1 MILLYLG
8 VVLWR
13 KWHDIFANVNNNWF
27 NMTKTDNWMQHTIT
41 EIAEMCDLEI
51 KDSMLQIDST
61 ASFKQ
66 TLTDI
71 IAFLIDHN
79 FEKLLWILYRID
91 VDEEKAKSL
100 LSKHIPEEAPAI
112 LAELILQ
119 RQLKKEE
126 FKKQFEQSALLS
138 NDDDDLRL

>member
-1 MILLYLG
+1 MI
-8 VVLWR
+8 
-13 KWHDIFANVNNNWF
+13 
-27 NMTKTDNWMQHTIT
+27 TKTDNWMQNTIL
-41 EIAEMCDLEI
+41 EIAEVCDLNVTDAMQQV
-51 KDSMLQIDST
+51 DS
-61 ASFKQ
+61 AVAFKA

-91 VDEEKAKSL
+91 VDEEKAKAL
-100 LSKHIPEEAPAI
+100 LSKHIPDEAPAI

-126 FKKQFEQSALLS
+126 LKKQFEQSATFS
-138 NDDDDLRL
+138 DDDEDLRL

>member
-1 MILLYLG
+1 M
-8 VVLWR
+8 V
-13 KWHDIFANVNNNWF
+13 
-27 NMTKTDNWMQHTIT
+27 TTENWMQRTIT

-51 KDSMLQIDST
+51 TDRMLQIDSGE
-61 ASFKQ
+61 SFKQ
-66 TLTDI
+66 TLSDI

-79 FEKLLWILYRID
+79 FEKLLWILYKID
-91 VDEEKAKSL
+91 IDEEKAKTL

-126 FKKQFEQSALLS
+126 FKKHFEQSATFDS
-138 NDDDDLRL
+138 VDDDLKL